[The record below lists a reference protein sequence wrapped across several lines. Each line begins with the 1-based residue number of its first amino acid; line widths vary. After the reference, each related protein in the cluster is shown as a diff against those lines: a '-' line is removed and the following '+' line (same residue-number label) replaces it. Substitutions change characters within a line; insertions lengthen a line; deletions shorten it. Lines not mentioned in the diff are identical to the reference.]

1 MDSSPHPVTTRRR
14 GTVCVIVIDNPPV
27 NAASHAVR
35 SGVLRALL
43 AAEAD
48 MEIVAIVILCEGR
61 TFVAGADIREFGKPP
76 GEPSLPALCQRI
88 EACTKPVIAAIH
100 GTALGGGCE
109 IALACH
115 GRIADAGAKLGLP
128 EVKLGLIP
136 GAGGTQRLPRLIGM
150 AAAIEMVATG
160 RMMGAAE
167 ALERGL
173 IDAIATGDLAND
185 ATSFA
190 ERLAGGKTGAQGDAA
205 QPLPLSL
212 RRTGALPVPA
222 FNEMAIAAQVEQIER
237 KARGQLSPGAGAR
250 TVLAAATLD
259 LAAGLAHERAAF
271 ASLMASEQSAAL
283 RHVFFAE
290 RAAARVPALEGAT
303 PRPVA
308 IVGVAGAGT
317 MGAGIAVALAE
328 AGYRVIVAERTEDA
342 AAAGRRRIAALHQR
356 GVETGRITQEVAA
369 ARMAATDVG
378 HDLTAFAPC
387 DLVIEAVFDD
397 LAVKQELFAALSGIV
412 RPEAVLATNT
422 SYLDPNLIG
431 GAASHPERV
440 VGLHFFSPANV
451 MRLVEIVATSQTAP
465 DVLAT
470 AFVVSKRLGKLAVLA
485 GSCDGF
491 IGNRI
496 FSSYR
501 KQCEYMLE
509 DGALPH
515 EIDAAMEAFGLPMGP
530 FAVFDLAG
538 LDIAWARR
546 KRLAATRDPAER
558 YVRIADQ
565 LCELGRFGQKSGA
578 GWYVYE
584 NGKRRPDAGVTTII
598 EAEARRSGIQRRSI
612 EALEIRTRIIA
623 AMVNE
628 GARILGEGMAQR
640 ASDIDLV
647 FINGYGWPAWRGGPM
662 FQADRMGL
670 GTILAEVERMQARD
684 GAGWEPAPLL
694 VEMVRSKQLFG
705 S

>member
-1 MDSSPHPVTTRRR
+1 
-14 GTVCVIVIDNPPV
+14 
-27 NAASHAVR
+27 
-35 SGVLRALL
+35 
-43 AAEAD
+43 
-48 MEIVAIVILCEGR
+48 
-61 TFVAGADIREFGKPP
+61 
-76 GEPSLPALCQRI
+76 
-88 EACTKPVIAAIH
+88 
-100 GTALGGGCE
+100 
-109 IALACH
+109 
-115 GRIADAGAKLGLP
+115 
-128 EVKLGLIP
+128 
-136 GAGGTQRLPRLIGM
+136 
-150 AAAIEMVATG
+150 
-160 RMMGAAE
+160 
-167 ALERGL
+167 
-173 IDAIATGDLAND
+173 
-185 ATSFA
+185 
-190 ERLAGGKTGAQGDAA
+190 
-205 QPLPLSL
+205 
-212 RRTGALPVPA
+212 
-222 FNEMAIAAQVEQIER
+222 
-237 KARGQLSPGAGAR
+237 
-250 TVLAAATLD
+250 
-259 LAAGLAHERAAF
+259 
-271 ASLMASEQSAAL
+271 
-283 RHVFFAE
+283 
-290 RAAARVPALEGAT
+290 
-303 PRPVA
+303 
-308 IVGVAGAGT
+308 
-317 MGAGIAVALAE
+317 
-328 AGYRVIVAERTEDA
+328 VIVAERTEK
-342 AAAGRRRIAALHQR
+342 AAGAGRSRIAALHQR
-356 GVETGRITQEVAA
+356 GVETGRITREVAA
-369 ARMAATDVG
+369 ARMAATEVG
-378 HDLTAFAPC
+378 HDITAFAPC
-387 DLVIEAVFDD
+387 DLVIEAVYDD
-397 LAVKQELFAALSGIV
+397 LAVKQELFAALSGVV
-412 RPEAVLATNT
+412 RPDAVLATNT

-431 GAASHPERV
+431 AAASHPERV

-451 MRLVEIVATSQTAP
+451 MRLVEIVATGRTAT

-470 AFVVSKRLGKLAVLA
+470 AFAVSKRLGKLAVLA

-584 NGKRRPDAGVTTII
+584 NGKRRTDAGVTSII
-598 EAEARRSGIQRRSI
+598 EAEARRSGVQRRSI
-612 EALEIRTRIIA
+612 GAEEIRTRIIA

-662 FQADRMGL
+662 FQADSMGL

-705 S
+705 G